1 MTILDPCVD
10 IPPLRSKF
18 FCTLVPAKPDSLRL
32 EMYSLGVFGKMP
44 SRGFILKV
52 SNKKVIHEPL
62 KMAFLCPCV
71 QILPYRL
78 KPFFTLDPAKT
89 GQFKT

>member
-10 IPPLRSKF
+10 IQPLRLNLF
-18 FCTLVPAKPDSLRL
+18 FTPVPAKPDSLRL
-32 EMYSLGVFGKMP
+32 EMYSLGVFEKMP
-44 SRGFILKV
+44 SPGIILIFTRGPKV

-71 QILPYRL
+71 QILP
-78 KPFFTLDPAKT
+78 
-89 GQFKT
+89 